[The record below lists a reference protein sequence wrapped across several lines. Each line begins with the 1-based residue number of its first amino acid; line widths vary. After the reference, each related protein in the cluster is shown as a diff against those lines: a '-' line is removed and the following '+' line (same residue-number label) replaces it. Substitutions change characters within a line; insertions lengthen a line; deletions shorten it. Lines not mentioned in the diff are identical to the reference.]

1 MDKYIGFDIDSK
13 KVSVCVIASGQQ
25 ERYATI
31 GPDIGSMQGF
41 LRAEKQAGGCL
52 HLAYEVSGYSGYL
65 HDQLCDCV
73 DRIAVANPTKATWI
87 YRTAKKTDRIDARKL
102 AILLSIG
109 ELPTVHVPDK
119 KVRQWRQMILHRRRI
134 VQSICRVK
142 NRIRALLKS
151 VGYFAPAYK
160 GSWWKHLNLQWLVG
174 LSAGEELWQMQLG
187 HLMAEYDCFVRQL
200 SSVTVHLDTY
210 LRSHS
215 GATLLMSIPGIGPR
229 TAEAVL
235 AYTDGVERFGGS
247 REYCSYFGVVPK
259 LDQSGTSRR
268 VGHITKQ
275 GPSVVRWLLCEAAWK
290 SIRKSP
296 ALKRF
301 YERVMNGDSKR
312 KKIAIVA
319 VSRKLLSL
327 MRAMQTTGELFN
339 EELVLKHCTEADQ
352 AA

>member
-1 MDKYIGFDIDSK
+1 MDKYIGFDVDSK
-13 KVSVCVIASGQQ
+13 KVSVCVIVSGQT

-31 GPDIGSMQGF
+31 GPDIGSMQRF
-41 LRAEKQAGGCL
+41 LQAERQAGGCL
-52 HLAYEVSGYSGYL
+52 HLAYEVSGYSGYI

-119 KVRQWRQMILHRRRI
+119 QVRQWRQMILHRRRI

-142 NRIRALLKS
+142 NRIRALVKS
-151 VGYFAPAYK
+151 VGYFTPDHK
-160 GSWWKHLNLQWLVG
+160 GSWWKQLNLQWLRQ
-174 LSAGEELWQMQLG
+174 LSSGCELWQMQLSDL
-187 HLMAEYDCFVRQL
+187 LMEYDCFVRQL
-200 SSVTVHLDTY
+200 AAATAHLDTY
-210 LRSHS
+210 LKTQP

-235 AYTDGVERFGGS
+235 AYTDGAERFKGS
-247 REYCSYFGVVPK
+247 RKYCCYFGLVPK
-259 LDQSGTSRR
+259 LDQSGSSRR

-290 SIRKSP
+290 SVRKSP

-301 YERVMNGDSKR
+301 YERIMNGDAKR

-319 VSRKLLSL
+319 VSRKLLSI
-327 MRAMQTTGELFN
+327 MRAMLTTGELFN
-339 EELVLKHCTEADQ
+339 EVLVLTHCSDVDQ